1 MAEKGFVAGPRYQSR
16 VYEGTGHNEDAWAQ
30 RLHEPLEFLL

>member
-1 MAEKGFVAGPRYQSR
+1 